1 MEINVEHILDCLDQY
16 GKGEL
21 TEEQLVKALTYDEK
35 MFLIMHQGL
44 LGENSDSEDD
54 FDVQDWLEEEESF
67 FMVVEV
73 NENLCRQAE
82 SVLEE
87 IGVEM
92 PDAIEGFLN
101 QLVEK
106 KQFPVVIN
114 GSHNYIK
121 MPNEILSGVF

>member
-21 TEEQLVKALTYDEK
+21 TEEQLVKALTSDEK
-35 MFLIMHQGL
+35 MFLIIHQGL
-44 LGENSDSEDD
+44 LGENSDGEEDS
-54 FDVQDWLEEEESF
+54 DVLDSLGQEESF
-67 FMVVEV
+67 FIVVEV

-82 SVLEE
+82 SILEE

-101 QLVEK
+101 QLVET
-106 KQFPVVIN
+106 KQLP
-114 GSHNYIK
+114 S
-121 MPNEILSGVF
+121 S

>member
-54 FDVQDWLEEEESF
+54 FDVQ
-67 FMVVEV
+67 
-73 NENLCRQAE
+73 
-82 SVLEE
+82 
-87 IGVEM
+87 
-92 PDAIEGFLN
+92 
-101 QLVEK
+101 
-106 KQFPVVIN
+106 
-114 GSHNYIK
+114 
-121 MPNEILSGVF
+121 

>member
-21 TEEQLVKALTYDEK
+21 TEEQLVKALTSDEK
-35 MFLIMHQGL
+35 MFLIIHQGL
-44 LGENSDSEDD
+44 LGENSDSEEDS
-54 FDVQDWLEEEESF
+54 DVLDWLGEEESF
-67 FMVVEV
+67 FIVVEV

-82 SVLEE
+82 SILEE

-101 QLVEK
+101 QLVET
-106 KQFPVVIN
+106 KQLP
-114 GSHNYIK
+114 S
-121 MPNEILSGVF
+121 S

>member
-21 TEEQLVKALTYDEK
+21 TEEQLVKALTSDEK
-35 MFLIMHQGL
+35 MFLIIHQGL
-44 LGENSDSEDD
+44 LGENSDSEEDS
-54 FDVQDWLEEEESF
+54 DVLDWLGEEESF
-67 FMVVEV
+67 FIVVEV

-114 GSHNYIK
+114 G
-121 MPNEILSGVF
+121 

>member
-21 TEEQLVKALTYDEK
+21 TEKQLTKALTYDEK

-44 LGENSDSEDD
+44 LEVGNDAEED
-54 FDVQDWLEEEESF
+54 FDILDWLGEEESF

-73 NENLCRQAE
+73 NESLCHQAE

-92 PDAIEGFLN
+92 PDAIERFLK
-101 QLVEK
+101 QLVET
-106 KQFPVVIN
+106 KQLPVVVN
-114 GSHNYIK
+114 D
-121 MPNEILSGVF
+121 

>member
-21 TEEQLVKALTYDEK
+21 TEEQLVKALTSDEK
-35 MFLIMHQGL
+35 MFLIIHQGL
-44 LGENSDSEDD
+44 LGENSDSEEDS
-54 FDVQDWLEEEESF
+54 DVLDWLGEEESF
-67 FMVVEV
+67 FIVVEV

-82 SVLEE
+82 SILEE

-101 QLVEK
+101 QLVET
-106 KQFPVVIN
+106 KQLP
-114 GSHNYIK
+114 
-121 MPNEILSGVF
+121 

>member
-1 MEINVEHILDCLDQY
+1 MKIDVEHMMDCLEQY

-21 TEEQLVKALTYDEK
+21 TEKQLTKALTYDEK

-44 LGENSDSEDD
+44 LEVDTNSEED
-54 FDVQDWLEEEESF
+54 FDVLDWLGEEDSF

-92 PDAIEGFLN
+92 PDAIEGFLKK
-101 QLVEK
+101 LVET
-106 KQFPVVIN
+106 KQLPIVA
-114 GSHNYIK
+114 K
-121 MPNEILSGVF
+121 D

>member
-1 MEINVEHILDCLDQY
+1 
-16 GKGEL
+16 
-21 TEEQLVKALTYDEK
+21 
-35 MFLIMHQGL
+35 
-44 LGENSDSEDD
+44 
-54 FDVQDWLEEEESF
+54 
-67 FMVVEV
+67 MVVEV

-114 GSHNYIK
+114 G
-121 MPNEILSGVF
+121 

>member
-1 MEINVEHILDCLDQY
+1 MEFNVEHILDCLDRY

-21 TEEQLVKALTYDEK
+21 TKEQVNEDLTIDEK
-35 MFLIMHQGL
+35 VFLIMNQDFF
-44 LGENSDSEDD
+44 ETNEED
-54 FDVQDWLEEEESF
+54 FDLLKWLDEEESF

-92 PDAIEGFLN
+92 PDAIEGFLT
-101 QLVEK
+101 QLVET
-106 KQFPVVIN
+106 KQLPVSVN
-114 GSHNYIK
+114 D
-121 MPNEILSGVF
+121 

>member
-21 TEEQLVKALTYDEK
+21 TEEQLTNALTYDEK

-44 LGENSDSEDD
+44 LEVGNDAAED
-54 FDVQDWLEEEESF
+54 FDVLDWLGEEESF

-73 NENLCRQAE
+73 NENLCRQTE

-92 PDAIEGFLN
+92 PDAIEGFLT
-101 QLVEK
+101 QLVET
-106 KQFPVVIN
+106 KQ
-114 GSHNYIK
+114 
-121 MPNEILSGVF
+121 LSVAVND

>member
-1 MEINVEHILDCLDQY
+1 MEINVEHILDCLDRY

-21 TEEQLVKALTYDEK
+21 TKEQVNEDLTIDEK
-35 MFLIMHQGL
+35 VFLIMNQDFF
-44 LGENSDSEDD
+44 ETNEED
-54 FDVQDWLEEEESF
+54 FDVRKWLDEEESF

-92 PDAIEGFLN
+92 PDAIEGFLT
-101 QLVEK
+101 QLVET
-106 KQFPVVIN
+106 KQ
-114 GSHNYIK
+114 
-121 MPNEILSGVF
+121 LSVAVND